1 MNNAAISKNVEVMG
15 VSTNY
20 HDVGSG
26 PTVVLLHGSAPGV
39 SAWSNWHAA
48 IPVLSRRFRVVAPDI
63 PGFGYTA
70 RPAGAQYDMKYWVAH
85 FIAFLDALHIDRAAL
100 VGNSFGGGLALST
113 CLAAPARVSALALM
127 GSGGVSFEA
136 TEGLIASW
144 GYTPSES
151 NLRALFMKFVYDPAI
166 VTDEL
171 VSSRYG
177 ASIEPGALDVFDQLM
192 PPEKRVPGVQV
203 PGIPSTVLQTIDKET
218 LIIHGREDRVVP
230 LANSITLHQC
240 ISRSQLHVFGRCGH
254 WAQTEHRDRFHRLL
268 EDFLSEQ
275 LGA

>member
-1 MNNAAISKNVEVMG
+1 MSNAAIGQSIEVMG

-26 PTVVLLHGSAPGV
+26 QAVVLLHGSAPGV
-39 SAWSNWHAA
+39 SAWSNWRAA
-48 IPVLSRRFRVVAPDI
+48 IPVLSRRWRVVAPDI

-70 RPAGAQYDMKYWVAH
+70 RPAGARYDMKYWVAH
-85 FIAFLDALHIDRAAL
+85 FIAFLDAIGIEKAVL

-113 CLAAPARVSALALM
+113 CLAAPERVSALALM

-136 TEGLIASW
+136 TEGLMASW

-151 NLRALFMKFVYDPAI
+151 NIRALFKKFVYDPAI

-171 VSSRYG
+171 VTSRYQ
-177 ASIEPGALDVFDQLM
+177 ASMEPGALDVFDQLM
-192 PPEKRVPGVQV
+192 PPERRAPGVQV
-203 PGIPSTVLQTIDKET
+203 PGIPTAALQTIDKET
-218 LIIHGREDRVVP
+218 LIIHGREDLVVP
-230 LANSITLHQC
+230 LANSMALHQY

-268 EDFLSEQ
+268 EDFLNEQ
-275 LGA
+275 LGD